1 MIPVRARKVLSDLLT
16 RWGRTLIALFG
27 LSFGLFGAGAVLVAL
42 LILSDDLNANFR
54 RTNPPNLTM
63 DTSLLTDP
71 ALARLKATPGVTGL
85 ERRGVITGR
94 IEIGR
99 ERWMGVVLYVI
110 DDFRSLKVARFY
122 RESGAWPPPEGSI
135 LLERD
140 SRFFIGRRPPGP
152 MGLRLAD
159 GRIVHPPLAGLA
171 FDPGQ
176 APSRM
181 EQVVT
186 GYVSRATLLSWGVT
200 PTTTRLVAT
209 VDGADA
215 KSRPAGA
222 FDFVFPDKAGDR
234 AAEAKVRAAARALK
248 AQVVSEG
255 ARPLRLNLQPRL
267 QHPHQFQLNAT
278 LALLG
283 AVAAICLALA
293 VMLTVNLVDSIM
305 AGEQRA
311 IGVMKALGARS
322 GQIARDYLIGMGVLG
337 LVSGLIA
344 MPGALWLGRIIAKGI
359 AAFLNF
365 EILTQAT
372 PLALG
377 GAVMALAVA
386 TPLLVAALRVRA
398 TVARPVRE
406 ALARPST
413 ARPSRLAEALGA
425 LATPLPMAP
434 RMAIRDLTR
443 NPRRAILTGLALAF
457 GLVFFLTALNLRA
470 ALNGT
475 VEEVRQSKPVDL
487 AVSFRTRQPAAEMRA
502 WITQFP
508 NVGEAEFW
516 SSADAVLEDADGVTT
531 SDTPV
536 TAVPDRSTMIRPA
549 MIAGRWLDP
558 KNPEGVVATQ
568 KLMADEPMLRLGGRY
583 RLVSG
588 ERARPVHIVGV
599 VKEFGGGAVYAA
611 PSVVDAL
618 TGADGQSNLMLVRLK
633 RGGYGPAAKLGRQI
647 ETSVNQ
653 SDWRIGSIVTSGL
666 LEVVVKAHIAIIADL
681 LLGVAAVMLA
691 VGALGLASS
700 IGVSVVERY
709 REIGVLKAVGA
720 RSRAIAALFAFEA
733 VFIAVI
739 GWLAALA
746 AAPWVSRALSD
757 AFGTLIVQYPFAY
770 RSDPWAPALAL
781 GVAVL
786 IALLAAAAPI
796 RAALKAIPLKTLR
809 TA

>member
-1 MIPVRARKVLSDLLT
+1 MIPVRARKIASDLIT

-27 LSFGLFGAGAVLVAL
+27 LSFGLLGAGAVLVAL
-42 LILSDDLNANFR
+42 LMLSDDLNANFT
-54 RTNPPNLTM
+54 RTNPPNLTL
-63 DTSLLTDP
+63 DTTPLAEASL
-71 ALARLKATPGVTGL
+71 AKLKATPGITGL
-85 ERRGVITGR
+85 ERRGVVSGR
-94 IEIGR
+94 LEIGPG
-99 ERWMGVVLYVI
+99 RWMGVVLYVV

-122 RESGAWPPPEGSI
+122 RETGAWPPPEGAI

-140 SRFFIGRRPPGP
+140 SRFFIGRKAPGP
-152 MGLRLAD
+152 MTVRLAD
-159 GRIVHPPLAGLA
+159 GRVVHPPLAGLA

-181 EQVVT
+181 EQVLT
-186 GYVSRATLLSWGVT
+186 GYVSRATLLAWGVT
-200 PTTTRLVAT
+200 PATTRLIAT

-215 KSRPAGA
+215 KSRPARA
-222 FDFVFPDKAGDR
+222 FDFLFRDPAGDQ

-248 AQVVSEG
+248 AQVVAEG
-255 ARPLRLNLQPRL
+255 AKPLRLNLQPRL

-283 AVAAICLALA
+283 AVAALSLALA
-293 VMLTVNLVDSIM
+293 VILTINLVDSIM

-322 GQIARDYLIGMGVLG
+322 GQIGRDYLIGMGALG

-344 MPGALWLGRIIAKGI
+344 LPGALWLGRTIAKGI

-365 EILTQAT
+365 EILTEAP

-377 GAVMALAVA
+377 AAVMALAVL

-413 ARPSRLAEALGA
+413 ARPNRLAEALGA
-425 LATPLPMAP
+425 LAAPLPMAP
-434 RMAIRDLTR
+434 RMAFRALTR

-487 AVSFRTRQPAAEMRA
+487 AVSFRTRQPVAEMRG
-502 WITQFP
+502 WIAQFP
-508 NVGEAEFW
+508 NVGDVEFW
-516 SSADAVLEDADGVTT
+516 SSADAVLEDPDGVTT
-531 SDTPV
+531 SDLPV
-536 TAVPDRSTMIRPA
+536 TAVPDHSTMIRPA
-549 MIAGRWLDP
+549 MIDGRWLDP
-558 KNPEGVVATQ
+558 QDPEAVVATQ

-583 RLVSG
+583 RLVAG
-588 ERARPVHIVGV
+588 DRMVPVRIVGV
-599 VKEFGGGAVYAA
+599 VKEFGGGAVYAG
-611 PSVVDAL
+611 PTVVDAL
-618 TGADGQSNLMLVRLK
+618 TGADGQANLMLLRLK
-633 RGGYGPAAKLGRQI
+633 TGGYSAAAKLGRQI
-647 ETSVNQ
+647 EESVNQ
-653 SDWRIGSIVTSGL
+653 SDWRIGSIVTSRL
-666 LEVVVKAHIAIIADL
+666 LEVVVKAHIAIIAEL

-720 RSRAIAALFAFEA
+720 RSGAIAALFAFEA

-781 GVAVL
+781 GVAVA

-796 RAALKAIPLKTLR
+796 RAALKATPLKTLR